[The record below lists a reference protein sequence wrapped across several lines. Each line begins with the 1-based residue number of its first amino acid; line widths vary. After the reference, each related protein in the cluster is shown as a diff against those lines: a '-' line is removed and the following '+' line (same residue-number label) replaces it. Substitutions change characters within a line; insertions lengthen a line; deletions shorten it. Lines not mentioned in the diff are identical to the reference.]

1 MMAKSAWKKFPYAD
15 KAFVFAGAAL
25 KKNWER
31 LHRGD
36 REPFPADAAVQEAWR
51 LYHHGEFHKACDAGL
66 AAGLDGYNVANKA
79 AMIYANYLEE
89 DDKRKLEMFQ
99 AISARC
105 EELQQAQAKNAN
117 AYYIQAYA
125 LGRYSQGISV
135 IKALTQG
142 LGGKIKAALETAIKL
157 DPKHADAHSALGA
170 YHAEVVDKVG
180 AMVGKLT
187 YGASKDIAVKHFESA
202 LKLAPDSAIACI
214 EYANA
219 LVMLFGQGR
228 MDEAVKLYEK
238 AAAATPVDAME
249 RLDVE
254 LAKAELE
261 DGRLSQVAET
271 LRHPGRGFGRSRR
284 R

>member
-1 MMAKSAWKKFPYAD
+1 MAKAAWKKFPHAD

-25 KKNWER
+25 KKNWDR

-36 REPFPADAAVQEAWR
+36 REPWPADAAVQEAWR
-51 LYHHGEFHKACDAGL
+51 LYHQGDFQKAFDAGL
-66 AAGLDGYNVANKA
+66 AAGLNGCNAANKA
-79 AMIYANYLEE
+79 AMIYANYLES
-89 DDKRKLEMFQ
+89 DDKRKLTLFQ
-99 AISARC
+99 EISERC
-105 EELQQAQAKNAN
+105 DELQQAQPKNAN

-135 IKALTQG
+135 LKALTQG
-142 LGGKIKAALETAIKL
+142 LGGKIKTALETALKL

-187 YGASKDIAVKHFESA
+187 YGASKDIAVKHFDTA

-219 LVMLFGQGR
+219 LVMLFGDKR
-228 MDEAVKLYEK
+228 MAEAVQLYEK

-249 RLDVE
+249 KLDVE
-254 LAKAELE
+254 LAKSELE
-261 DGRLSQVAET
+261 D
-271 LRHPGRGFGRSRR
+271 
-284 R
+284 

>member
-1 MMAKSAWKKFPYAD
+1 MAKPAWIKFPHAD
-15 KAFVFAGAAL
+15 KAYIYTGAAL

-36 REPFPADAAVQEAWR
+36 CEPFPADAAVQEAWR
-51 LYHHGEFHKACDAGL
+51 FYHQGEFHKACEAGL
-66 AAGLDGYNVANKA
+66 AVGFDGYNAANKA
-79 AMIYANYLEE
+79 AMIYATYLE
-89 DDKRKLEMFQ
+89 DNDQRKLELFQ

-105 EELQQAQAKNAN
+105 DELQQAQPKNAN
-117 AYYIQAYA
+117 AYYFQAYA

-135 IKALTQG
+135 LNALAHG
-142 LGGKIKAALETAIKL
+142 LGGKIKAALEAALKL
-157 DPKHADAHSALGA
+157 EPKHAEAYCALGA
-170 YHAEVVDKVG
+170 YHAEVLDKVG

-187 YGASKDIAVKHFESA
+187 YGASKDVAVKHFASA

-219 LVMLFGQGR
+219 LVLLFGRGG
-228 MDEAVKLYEK
+228 MNEAVKLYEK

-254 LAKAELE
+254 LARSELE
-261 DGRLSQVAET
+261 E
-271 LRHPGRGFGRSRR
+271 
-284 R
+284 

>member
-1 MMAKSAWKKFPYAD
+1 MAKPAWKKFPYVD

-36 REPFPADAAVQEAWR
+36 REPFPADASVQEAWR
-51 LYHHGEFHKACDAGL
+51 LYHQGEFHKACETGL
-66 AAGLDGYNVANKA
+66 AAGIDGYNAANKA
-79 AMIYANYLEE
+79 TMIYANYLEE
-89 DDKRKLEMFQ
+89 NDKRKLELFQ
-99 AISARC
+99 AVSERC
-105 EELQQAQAKNAN
+105 EELQQAQPKNAN

-135 IKALTQG
+135 LKALTQG
-142 LGGKIKAALETAIKL
+142 LGGKIKAALETALKL

-170 YHAEVVDKVG
+170 YHTEVVDKVG
-180 AMVGKLT
+180 AMVGRLT
-187 YGASKDIAVKHFESA
+187 YGASKDVAVKHFESA

-228 MDEAVKLYEK
+228 MDDAVKLYEK
-238 AAAATPVDAME
+238 AATATPVDAME

-254 LAKAELE
+254 LAKSELE
-261 DGRLSQVAET
+261 D
-271 LRHPGRGFGRSRR
+271 
-284 R
+284 

>member
-1 MMAKSAWKKFPYAD
+1 MTKPGWKKFPHAD

-36 REPFPADAAVQEAWR
+36 REPFPGDAAVQEAWR
-51 LYHHGEFHKACDAGL
+51 LYHQGEFQKACETGL
-66 AAGLDGYNVANKA
+66 TVGLDGYNAANKA
-79 AMIYANYLEE
+79 AMIYATYLE
-89 DDKRKLEMFQ
+89 DDEQRKLELFQ

-105 EELQQAQAKNAN
+105 EELQQAQPKNVN
-117 AYYIQAYA
+117 AHYFQAYA

-135 IKALTQG
+135 LKALTQG
-142 LGGKIKAALETAIKL
+142 LGGKIKAALETALKL
-157 DPKHADAHSALGA
+157 EPKHAEAYSALGA
-170 YHAEVVDKVG
+170 YHAEVVEKVG
-180 AMVGKLT
+180 VLVGKLT
-187 YGASKDIAVKHFESA
+187 YGASKELAVKHFESA

-219 LVMLFGQGR
+219 LVMLFGQSR

-238 AAAATPVDAME
+238 AAAATPVEAME

-254 LAKAELE
+254 LARSELE
-261 DGRLSQVAET
+261 D
-271 LRHPGRGFGRSRR
+271 
-284 R
+284 